1 MHKHGERGTWKK
13 MGVCIILRLFELEL
27 ELDDFLLDAAYG
39 QAMSQRHAD
48 K

>member
-1 MHKHGERGTWKK
+1 MLSLKARFHRRCRTLLLE
-13 MGVCIILRLFELEL
+13 LELEL